1 MSVRI
6 STIAVALLTL
16 GLAGCD
22 GFSPPEP
29 PTGPSGT
36 PGYLSVVVSGTV
48 ADIDGVP
55 CAGVRVSLQ
64 SYAET
69 TTDNNGRYTLRA
81 VQTRPGTA
89 LPISALG
96 DECLSGVAM
105 SAPATTSTLNVDVK
119 VARKYPLP
127 IEEITTATLRTTDPG
142 YTVSSW
148 YDDST
153 AWQVRHYRFT
163 APADSDISVELDW
176 ERVGNA
182 ALQIWGGSGQ
192 ISETVD
198 GKQVL
203 KLPRNQ
209 KAWFMVAQ
217 PQAAGPLSMP
227 VPFTLVARRTGG

>member
-1 MSVRI
+1 MSVRLNA
-6 STIAVALLTL
+6 IAVALLTF

-36 PGYLSVVVSGTV
+36 PGFLSVVVSGTV
-48 ADIDGVP
+48 LDIDGVP
-55 CAGVRVSLQ
+55 CAGARVAMQ
-64 SYAET
+64 FWANT
-69 TTDNNGRYTLRA
+69 TSDTNGRYTLPA
-81 VQTRPGTA
+81 VQTRPGTP
-89 LPISALG
+89 LPISASG
-96 DECLSGVAM
+96 DDCLTGGAL
-105 SAPATTSTLNVDVK
+105 SAPATTGTLNVDLKLTRV
-119 VARKYPLP
+119 YPLT
-127 IEEITTATLRTTDPG
+127 IDESTTAILRTTDAG
-142 YTVSSW
+142 YSVSSW

-153 AWQVRHYRFT
+153 AWQVRHYRIST
-163 APADSDISVELDW
+163 PADGDISVELDW

-182 ALQIWGGSGQ
+182 ALQIWSGSGQ

-227 VPFTLVARRTGG
+227 VRFTLEARRAG